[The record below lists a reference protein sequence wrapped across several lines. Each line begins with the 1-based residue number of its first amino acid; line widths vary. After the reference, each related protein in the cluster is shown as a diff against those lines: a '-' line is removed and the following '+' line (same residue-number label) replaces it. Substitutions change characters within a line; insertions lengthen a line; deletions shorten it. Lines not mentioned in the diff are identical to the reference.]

1 MMNVSKKKFLPAF
14 VKENFRDVSEI
25 VLGLNCLS
33 LIAQVFIDE
42 GVRVMGRKDE
52 LIIMKYYL

>member
-1 MMNVSKKKFLPAF
+1 
-14 VKENFRDVSEI
+14 
-25 VLGLNCLS
+25 LNCINR
-33 LIAQVFIDE
+33 IAQVFIDE

>member
-14 VKENFRDVSEI
+14 VKENFQDVSEI
-25 VLGLNCLS
+25 VLGLNCINR
-33 LIAQVFIDE
+33 IAQVFIDE